1 MACRVEVD
9 LKQVQFAL
17 FVEEEVVAEK
27 FKGALL
33 KLELLA
39 LDYTLRDDSVDLLGV
54 FHSEVVLG
62 CWPHFVQHH
71 H

>member
-1 MACRVEVD
+1 M
-9 LKQVQFAL
+9 QFAL
-17 FVEEEVVAEK
+17 FIEEEVVAEK
-27 FKGALL
+27 LKGALL

-39 LDYTLRDDSVDLLGV
+39 LEYALRDDSVDLLGV

-62 CWPHFVQHH
+62 CRPYLVQHH